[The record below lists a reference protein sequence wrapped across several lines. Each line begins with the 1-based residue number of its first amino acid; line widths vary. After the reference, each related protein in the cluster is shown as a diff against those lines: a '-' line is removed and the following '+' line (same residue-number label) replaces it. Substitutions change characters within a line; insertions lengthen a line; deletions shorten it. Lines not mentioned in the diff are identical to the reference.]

1 MSDKLKKKVKV
12 HKVGTS
18 FDCTKQFINA
28 IRHCS
33 DFINYSCAIS
43 DDEINIKIKFKP
55 NRQKG
60 CLIMKCKLVGKKR
73 GVFQD
78 NNGREVRFGQI
89 FVTYPLEESL
99 EEDSLTV
106 GDEAAKL
113 SLDYDSIG
121 DLQDKLP
128 VDVELNINL
137 RGKVLSVELL

>member
-1 MSDKLKKKVKV
+1 MAKKFALDKFLLLIHFKTFFKW
-12 HKVGTS
+12 
-18 FDCTKQFINA
+18 
-28 IRHCS
+28 
-33 DFINYSCAIS
+33 IS
-43 DDEINIKIKFKP
+43 NKNLSK
-55 NRQKG
+55 
-60 CLIMKCKLVGKKR
+60 
-73 GVFQD
+73 
-78 NNGREVRFGQI
+78 EVRFGQI

-121 DLQDKLP
+121 DLPDKLP

>member
-1 MSDKLKKKVKV
+1 MANLNFDVSILNKV
-12 HKVGTS
+12 
-18 FDCTKQFINA
+18 INLF
-28 IRHCS
+28 RGL
-33 DFINYSCAIS
+33 Y
-43 DDEINIKIKFKP
+43 IKE
-55 NRQKG
+55 NLLSYRQKG

-78 NNGREVRFGQI
+78 NNREVRFGQI

-121 DLQDKLP
+121 DLPDKLP